1 MQIRDI
7 ENTNLGLEVENVTK
21 IYNIKKGNVLAL
33 DNVSLHV
40 HPN

>member
-21 IYNIKKGNVLAL
+21 IYNVKKGNIK
-33 DNVSLHV
+33 DK
-40 HPN
+40 